1 MHKNFKVPNQYLKWF
16 FLITLSLL
24 WGSSFIL
31 IKKSLLGLTP
41 IQLGAVR
48 VLITGI
54 VLILFGF
61 RKLKQLNKQQWFWV
75 GLSGFIGTFFPSI
88 LFAYAETE
96 IDSAIASILNSTV
109 PLLALIVGLSF
120 FGAAFIRKQFIG
132 VFIGLIGSVLLI
144 FAGASLNPDQNYWFS
159 ILPIIASVMYAFNA
173 NIIKKYLQNV
183 SALGIA
189 TGSFLILIPVSIIV
203 LFATDFFTA
212 EKLKSPET
220 HQALIYVSILAV
232 LGTAFAKIIFN
243 RLIQISNPV
252 FTTSVTYLIP
262 IIALS
267 WGFLDG
273 EQFNMMQFGAGLIIL
288 LGVYLANKKKR
299 LKNRA

>member
-54 VLILFGF
+54 VLIIFGF

-203 LFATDFFTA
+203 LFVTDFFTA

-220 HQALIYVSILAV
+220 HQALIYVSALAV

-273 EQFNMMQFGAGLIIL
+273 EQFNLKQFGAGLIIL

-299 LKNRA
+299 LKNKA

>member
-1 MHKNFKVPNQYLKWF
+1 MPNQYLKWF

-132 VFIGLIGSVLLI
+132 VFI
-144 FAGASLNPDQNYWFS
+144 
-159 ILPIIASVMYAFNA
+159 
-173 NIIKKYLQNV
+173 
-183 SALGIA
+183 
-189 TGSFLILIPVSIIV
+189 
-203 LFATDFFTA
+203 
-212 EKLKSPET
+212 
-220 HQALIYVSILAV
+220 
-232 LGTAFAKIIFN
+232 
-243 RLIQISNPV
+243 
-252 FTTSVTYLIP
+252 
-262 IIALS
+262 ALS

>member
-1 MHKNFKVPNQYLKWF
+1 MPNQYLKWF

-132 VFIGLIGSVLLI
+132 VFIGLIGSFLLI

-203 LFATDFFTA
+203 LFVTDFFTA

-232 LGTAFAKIIFN
+232 LGTAFAKIIF
-243 RLIQISNPV
+243 
-252 FTTSVTYLIP
+252 
-262 IIALS
+262 
-267 WGFLDG
+267 
-273 EQFNMMQFGAGLIIL
+273 
-288 LGVYLANKKKR
+288 
-299 LKNRA
+299 

>member
-1 MHKNFKVPNQYLKWF
+1 MPNQYLKWF

-31 IKKSLLGLTP
+31 IKKSLLGLSP

-61 RKLKQLNKQQWFWV
+61 KKLKQLNKQQWFWV

-109 PLLALIVGLSF
+109 PLLALIVGISF

-189 TGSFLILIPVSIIV
+189 TGSFLILIPVSIVV

-212 EKLKSPET
+212 EKLKSSDT
-220 HQALIYVSILAV
+220 HQALIYVSALAI

-273 EQFNMMQFGAGLIIL
+273 EQFNLKQFGAGLIIL

-299 LKNRA
+299 LRNKAKFLT